1 MGGDWPL
8 LQRSVEQIQVL
19 APKPLTQPTTSL
31 AAAQSKWVSAPTA
44 KNDMDVRELQSI
56 QRVDC
61 NLAMEQH
68 HRLKR

>member
-19 APKPLTQPTTSL
+19 APKLLTQPTTSL

-44 KNDMDVRELQSI
+44 KNDRELQSI

-68 HRLKR
+68 HRQKR